1 MEDRALAVKW
11 YTWRLEA
18 QVETYHGESKTLR
31 AHSRNEGESQAV
43 LPLRSDIVV
52 VPVQHV

>member
-1 MEDRALAVKW
+1 MEEHALAVKW
-11 YTWRLEA
+11 YTWRLDA
-18 QVETYHGESKTLR
+18 QVETYYRESKTLR
-31 AHSRNEGESQAV
+31 AHSRNEGKPQAV